1 MSEPKRYAADP
12 ESIRAYRLRVWSY
25 CEDLQRETDPMIRA
39 NTALYLAEAAA
50 TLARLELEEAH
61 KLRQP
66 PLAPHDNTTQLAP

>member
-25 CEDLQRETDPMIRA
+25 CEDLQRETDPVIRA

-61 KLRQP
+61 KLS
-66 PLAPHDNTTQLAP
+66 TTSIN